1 MQCLRRALSEGW
13 DIIVDL
19 WGLALLREQ
28 WFTSVC
34 FHNAAI
40 SLETDL
46 TLSFPTSKHLV
57 LSTRSQIAET
67 FPNLSSSLQLCF
79 QEGHYHIFAPP
90 GFNSPIRGDSNTS
103 VGAGQSMALS
113 LETNSP
119 SDLNKDPVFIHHFSS
134 QWNGSGIIL
143 PSFIC
148 YSALPFV
155 GLLLL
160 MLWEKQTLHTEV
172 SQKYLF
178 SSYGSRQPLHP
189 QSSQVTTPR
198 WSTLLPG
205 LFFQGELCVQN
216 TPGRQEEEWEQCYS
230 RTWQ

>member
-67 FPNLSSSLQLCF
+67 FPHLSSSLQLCF

-103 VGAGQSMALS
+103 VGAGQSMAS
-113 LETNSP
+113 ALETNSP
-119 SDLNKDPVFIHHFSS
+119 SDLNTSPVLCVTYLHNVTGQELFFPA
-134 QWNGSGIIL
+134 L
-143 PSFIC
+143 
-148 YSALPFV
+148 SAIQLC
-155 GLLLL
+155 LLLVFFF
-160 MLWEKQTLHTEV
+160 WCCER
-172 SQKYLF
+172 
-178 SSYGSRQPLHP
+178 SRPCTQRFPK
-189 QSSQVTTPR
+189 
-198 WSTLLPG
+198 ST
-205 LFFQGELCVQN
+205 
-216 TPGRQEEEWEQCYS
+216 
-230 RTWQ
+230 